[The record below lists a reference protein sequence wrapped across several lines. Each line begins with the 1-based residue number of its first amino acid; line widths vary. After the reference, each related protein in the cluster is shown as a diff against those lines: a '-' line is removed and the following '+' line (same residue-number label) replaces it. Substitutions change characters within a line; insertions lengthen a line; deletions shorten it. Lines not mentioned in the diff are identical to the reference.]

1 MGIKM
6 KEILPE
12 GAVPVMRDMM
22 RCSNHELLLSTIN
35 DNACFLFDWTKDIWE
50 AICEI
55 VLEDGCTCILTGMKT
70 NPGLTFKRESGDV
83 IGFAPL
89 RDDLTGIRDDIEYP
103 FLDVESGIEMND
115 LSSAGTMQ
123 RLSLMCD

>member
-6 KEILPE
+6 KGILPE

-22 RCSNHELLLSTIN
+22 RYSDHELLLSTIN
-35 DNACFLFDWTKDIWE
+35 DNACFLFDWTKDIQE

-55 VLEDGCTCILTGMKT
+55 VLEDECTCILTGTKT
-70 NPGLTFKRESGDV
+70 KPGLTFKRESGDV
-83 IGFAPL
+83 IGFAPFK
-89 RDDLTGIRDDIEYP
+89 DDLTGIRDDIEYP
-103 FLDVESGIEMND
+103 FLDVESDIEIIGRGN
-115 LSSAGTMQ
+115 AGTMQ